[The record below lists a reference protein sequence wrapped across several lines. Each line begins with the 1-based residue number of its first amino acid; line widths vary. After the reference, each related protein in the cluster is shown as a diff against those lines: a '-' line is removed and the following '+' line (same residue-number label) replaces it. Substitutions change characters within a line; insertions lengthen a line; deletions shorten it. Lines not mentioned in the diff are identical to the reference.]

1 MIPTTKGGAA
11 VTRGRSATLIP
22 QGRRSLGGSQG
33 EQILGRLGAARQAER
48 GLHLPVFLPL
58 AAYFRGTTED
68 VARDFVAQ
76 ILGDDVAGAPDDAVR
91 QPDAPRPQPPEDLAR
106 HVRCDGEVGAL
117 P

>member
-58 AAYFRGTTED
+58 AAHFRGTTED
-68 VARDFVAQ
+68 VPRDFVAQ
-76 ILGDDVAGAPDDAVR
+76 ILAADVAGTPDDTSRPTATPRR
-91 QPDAPRPQPPEDLAR
+91 QPPSD
-106 HVRCDGEVGAL
+106 
-117 P
+117 